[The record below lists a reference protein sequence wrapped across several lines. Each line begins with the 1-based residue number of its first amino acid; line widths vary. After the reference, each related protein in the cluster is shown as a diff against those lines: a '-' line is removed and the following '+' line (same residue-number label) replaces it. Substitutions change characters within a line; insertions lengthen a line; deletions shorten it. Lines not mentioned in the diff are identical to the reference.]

1 MTENKFFARGFEDY
15 LKFGILMGFSILML
29 KLILDGNIGYY
40 INPKLLPL
48 VVLSSVFLIL
58 IAFVLLIKT
67 KIGIRSKNRLSYML
81 FIIPLLMGYIVSPK
95 TISQAQLQIA
105 GEKNQRVSSS
115 YSSNIDAGEA
125 INFENGAT
133 DIQHEPETKPK
144 PSKVIFEDRNFAIM
158 LDSLYMRIDEYKGTD
173 VEIMGKIYKD
183 PSMKS
188 NEFAV
193 VRPMMSCCSA
203 DTALVGL
210 FCVNNTEIKVNKDT
224 WAKIEGK
231 VSIVDGKEGK
241 MPVVEV
247 QKVTAVDK
255 PKNEFVYPY

>member
-1 MTENKFFARGFEDY
+1 MTENKLFAKGFEDY

-58 IAFVLLIKT
+58 KAFVLFIKT
-67 KIGIRSKNRLSYML
+67 KTSRSSKNRLSYLL

-95 TISQAQLQIA
+95 TISQAELQIA
-105 GEKNQRVSSS
+105 GGQNQSVSSN
-115 YSSNIDAGEA
+115 YSSNSDTGEA
-125 INFENGAT
+125 TNSENGAM
-133 DIQHEPETKPK
+133 DIQNEPETKPK

-158 LDSLYMRIDEYKGTD
+158 LDSLYMRMDEYKGTD

-188 NEFAV
+188 NEFAI

-210 FCVNNTEIKVNKDT
+210 ICVNNTEIKVNTDT
-224 WAKIEGK
+224 WAKIDGK
-231 VSIVDGKEGK
+231 VNVMDGKKGK
-241 MPVVEV
+241 MPGIEV
-247 QKVTAVDK
+247 QKITQVDK